1 VAELREEMTRARVA
15 AVMAG
20 SRATWAKKIVQE
32 RVVLLASTHGEADLV
47 ARKASLLEGGLV
59 ATRQDW
65 DEAEA
70 KLLSLVD
77 TAATTDQ

>member
-1 VAELREEMTRARVA
+1 
-15 AVMAG
+15 
-20 SRATWAKKIVQE
+20 
-32 RVVLLASTHGEADLV
+32 V

-77 TAATTDQ
+77 TAATTDR